1 MNNRSGPFGETC
13 AAEYLREG
21 GFRILE
27 RNYRSR
33 FGEIDIIAEN
43 GQYIVF
49 TEVKTRRVFSLA
61 EPEEAVTPGKQKKI
75 ARTALLYLQKNPTRL
90 QPRFDVIGIVVT
102 TDTKPSVRSLRH
114 IRNAFSFP
122 SYY

>member
-13 AAEYLREG
+13 AAEYLREH

-43 GQYIVF
+43 DQYIVF
-49 TEVKTRRVFSLA
+49 TEVKTRQISSLA
-61 EPEEAVTPGKQKKI
+61 GPEEAVTPGKQKKI
-75 ARTALLYLQKNPTRL
+75 AKTALLYLQKHPTRL
-90 QPRFDVIGIVVT
+90 QPRFDVIGIVTSGDGPTVQ
-102 TDTKPSVRSLRH
+102 SLRH
-114 IRNAFSFP
+114 VENAFSYL